1 MFIHFLLEGTSQRWL
16 GGPHY
21 LSGMLKNINQ
31 IREKMGTVS
40 KKYDKRFRKGL
51 NFNNIANNMT
61 PEPEGYGG
69 LCHFTYKPIEPN
81 I

>member
-1 MFIHFLLEGTSQRWL
+1 
-16 GGPHY
+16 
-21 LSGMLKNINQ
+21 
-31 IREKMGTVS
+31 MGTVS

-61 PEPEGYGG
+61 PEPKGYGG

>member
-1 MFIHFLLEGTSQRWL
+1 
-16 GGPHY
+16 
-21 LSGMLKNINQ
+21 MLKDINQ
-31 IREKMGTVS
+31 IQEKIGRVS
-40 KKYDKRFRKGL
+40 KKHDKLFRVGL